1 VDGDWEIFPSALLV
15 EWKGEHERRV
25 SGLTGLDLEQSLL
38 RLGAMRRAHDVAYDL
53 LYWLDN
59 HRFMYFA
66 DVREQPQFVR
76 LALDALRV
84 KIVSL
89 RANFHGEA
97 TLLAG
102 AIEEIE
108 GAILDFFGKLTHI
121 HIDNIT
127 VTSGNPEFEAFAAEL
142 NKIRSRIKASIL
154 PVAQA
159 EGFEFQ
165 RIEFS

>member
-1 VDGDWEIFPSALLV
+1 
-15 EWKGEHERRV
+15 
-25 SGLTGLDLEQSLL
+25 
-38 RLGAMRRAHDVAYDL
+38 
-53 LYWLDN
+53 
-59 HRFMYFA
+59 MYFA